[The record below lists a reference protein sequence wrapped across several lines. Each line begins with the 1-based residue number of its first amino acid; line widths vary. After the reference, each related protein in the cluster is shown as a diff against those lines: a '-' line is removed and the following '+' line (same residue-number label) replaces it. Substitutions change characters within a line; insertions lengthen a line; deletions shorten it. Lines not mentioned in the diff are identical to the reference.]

1 MPTDD
6 LLKFETKDGSSKS
19 KKSYEKDSIAY
30 LEALKKETEAKITNK
45 KVTLEEADAL
55 RLLVRQLDLY
65 IEARKRAIKLNATTD
80 ELFSTSDN
88 YRWAKKKLNVPLQ
101 LDKDGLAKMRSE
113 TSKQIGHLYNQ
124 EELKKQ
130 WDKNMELKAWENQF
144 KKIEFTAN
152 SVGQAF
158 NGLGSAIEG
167 MGDSMDNA
175 AGKIISGL
183 GGVANS
189 IPALVAQYKDL
200 FYASEATA
208 VALGIQQGAAI
219 PFPANLAAIAS
230 IVGTITSI
238 IGSFAGKFASG
249 GIVGGSSY
257 AGDNLYARV
266 NSGEMILNSTQQG
279 NLFRMLSSGTVAG
292 ATPTLEAKVRGS
304 DLYFALSNYNKKQSK
319 L

>member
-1 MPTDD
+1 LSSSDKSSST
-6 LLKFETKDGSSKS
+6 TKKT
-19 KKSYEKDSIAY
+19 YEEGSIAY

-65 IEARKRAIKLNATTD
+65 IEARKRAIKLNSTTD
-80 ELFSTSDN
+80 ELFSTSND
-88 YRWAKKKLNVPLQ
+88 YRWAKKTVNIPLQ
-101 LDKDGLAKMRSE
+101 LDKSGISKMRSE
-113 TSKQIGHLYNQ
+113 TSKQIGNLYNQ

-130 WDKNMELKAWENQF
+130 WDKDMNLKAWEAQF

-152 SVGQAF
+152 SVGGAF
-158 NGLGSAIEG
+158 NGIGSAIEN
-167 MGDSMDNA
+167 MGNSMDSA
-175 AGKIISGL
+175 SGKIISGL
-183 GGVANS
+183 GGVANT
-189 IPALVAQYKDL
+189 IPVLVAQFKDL

-208 VALGIQQGAAI
+208 VALGVQQGAAI

-230 IVGTITSI
+230 VVATITSI
-238 IGSFAGKFASG
+238 VGSFAGKFASG

-279 NLFRMLSSGTVAG
+279 NLFRMLSSGSNSSAP
-292 ATPTLEAKVRGS
+292 ATLEAKVRGS